1 MKLFDFVMAKV
12 LCSRVMKRKFKFP
25 IVVERDED
33 GWLVATVQSLK
44 GCHTQAKDFNTLQKR
59 IVEAIRLCLSVEGRK
74 NVPQT
79 EFVGVFEI
87 AA

>member
-1 MKLFDFVMAKV
+1 MRK
-12 LCSRVMKRKFKFP
+12 KFKFP

-33 GWLVATVQSLK
+33 GWLIATVPSLK
-44 GCHTQAKDFNTLQKR
+44 GCRTQAKDFDMLQKR
-59 IVEAIRLCLSVEGRK
+59 IVEAIRLCLSVEGK
-74 NVPQT
+74 KSITHN